1 MKRVIK
7 HVTDGMRVVRQRID
21 SSINDWQ
28 ALIADH
34 SYQGDANG
42 FREEFAD
49 IEGLRTSDPVY
60 YAGCMPT
67 LAWGVSS
74 IDMEFVLRAVPLA
87 YTDEDHRSFQQ
98 ILNSPLFISDS
109 YVYLACLDY
118 TQDDPE
124 DIPNLYIRRSPLP
137 VRDAHSTHE
146 ITAIKQKI
154 TAFATACLEHYSD
167 TFPVNT
173 AGNHTLSEII
183 FDTVVLHYFRI
194 VEQFRIYFPAFPA
207 YLTTHPW
214 SQEQREAIV
223 SIGLGSLFRLET
235 PNYVSGFDT
244 NPYLYH
250 DNNNQIFTVYADI
263 GYCMAHVTTNT
274 GPLARNALLTT
285 IDVWPT
291 AEPIAIIT
299 IASGL
304 CQLLQDFEQ
313 ATAHNI
319 INEEGLVTTYY
330 NIQLADGVFINWN
343 NLHAQT
349 ETLAGFLLPLPDGDA
364 RIHNISG
371 SLVYHR
377 GRYSVVFCYITL
389 SGFIATLIKHA
400 EGPTIIENY
409 YRNIMDAIH
418 NNTATWDAV
427 ASSESG
433 HEDTINTST
442 PTSRS
447 HSTSSSASTPV
458 PSLVRALHNAQIQV
472 QTRSLQQ
479 LFIDEEVPDLRTPSP
494 LSPETL
500 RLIYSSPRQYEEVPD
515 LNSPRSSGSSRI
527 FNPRQ
532 RRLEYEDDL
541 SPSPSMRSSSGGSRL
556 SRQSYDSSNPSPLP
570 TERELHTPRSWH
582 DQHYPSPTPSWTSS
596 SGSST
601 DALPPR
607 PSSAP
612 ARTDGLHSQHPSLA
626 QLTRSLDRVLSSIS
640 E

>member
-34 SYQGDANG
+34 RYQGDANG

-67 LAWGVSS
+67 LARGVES
-74 IDMEFVLRAVPLA
+74 IDMEFVLRAVPMA
-87 YTDEDHRSFQQ
+87 YTDEDRRSFQR

-433 HEDTINTST
+433 HEDTINTRTTST

-500 RLIYSSPRQYEEVPD
+500 RLIYSPPRQYEEVPD
-515 LNSPRSSGSSRI
+515 RRSPSPRSSPGGR
-527 FNPRQ
+527 RQ
-532 RRLEYEDDL
+532 
-541 SPSPSMRSSSGGSRL
+541 STHSRSSSGGSRL
-556 SRQSYDSSNPSPLP
+556 SRPSYDSNDQSLLSE
-570 TERELHTPRSWH
+570 ERDPQTPQSWH
-582 DQHYPSPTPSWTSS
+582 GNRRAPSIAPSWTSS
-596 SGSST
+596 SDSST
-601 DALPPR
+601 TPPLIRSNSALF
-607 PSSAP
+607 
-612 ARTDGLHSQHPSLA
+612 SQHPSLA